1 MSSAADPALPPDPAA
16 TDAWYAVARIAD
28 VDELPVATRLL
39 GRPIHI
45 GRDGAG
51 EISVRDQDGVR
62 LAVTLAFGHVFAS
75 PGAPPDLFPI
85 PEFEE
90 ADRRLAACG
99 AVLVRSSGL
108 RLIENFLDMAH
119 FPFVHGNLL
128 GTVDRPE
135 VPPYEV
141 EFRRDV
147 DEVWATRCR
156 FWQPQAAAHAEGGQM
171 SEYAYRVV
179 TPFNVLLYKSSPSD
193 PQRNDVIG
201 LFVQPLEEDLCA
213 AFTFVLVIDDVSTMA
228 ELLSFQQTIFVQDR
242 IIVENQRPRLLPLS
256 PRAET
261 PTRADLSSVAY
272 RRWLKEKGLR
282 FGVLEKHRA
291 PPP

>member
-1 MSSAADPALPPDPAA
+1 MKPAAVPALSSDPAA
-16 TDAWYAVARIAD
+16 ADAWYAVARISD
-28 VDELPVATRLL
+28 IDELPVATRLL
-39 GRPIHI
+39 GQPIRI
-45 GRDGAG
+45 SRDVAG
-51 EISVRDQDGVR
+51 EISVSDQDDVR
-62 LAVTLAFGHVFAS
+62 LAVQLAFGHVFAS
-75 PGAPPDLFPI
+75 PGLPPDLFSI
-85 PEFEE
+85 LEFEE

-99 AVLVRSSGL
+99 AVFVRSSGL

-128 GTVDRPE
+128 GVVERPE
-135 VPPYEV
+135 VPAYEV
-141 EFRRDV
+141 EIRRDV

-156 FWQPQAAAHAEGGQM
+156 FWQPQAAAHTQGGQM
-171 SEYAYRVV
+171 SEYVYRVV

-201 LFVQPLEEDLCA
+201 LFVQPLEEDLCV
-213 AFTFVLVIDDVSTMA
+213 AFTFVLVIDDVSSMA

-242 IIVENQRPRLLPLS
+242 IILENQRPRLLPLS
-256 PRAET
+256 PRPET
-261 PTRADLSSVAY
+261 PTRADLSSVVY

-282 FGVLEKHRA
+282 FGVLEKHRE